1 MARRDPGGPTRRTA
15 LAALLGA
22 AACRATTRVAPP
34 HAPGD
39 FLDGALRERGR
50 GLLAVTD
57 PDANRFAIYDS
68 ALAALVLL
76 RRGRRDDAGRLLA
89 GLSALQYDD
98 GALPF
103 SFTGAGPDR
112 VRFVRAGAVAWVGYA
127 AAEYLDADVV
137 AGRDRDLALHLAH
150 QAAGY
155 LLRARVAA
163 PGDPRDGLIAGGEGD
178 LRYEI
183 SDGKVHEAIEPGALA
198 WVSVEH
204 NIDAYFFL
212 RALAR
217 VSDTADYAEAATR
230 LGSTLIARAWHDAR
244 GQFARGVGTHG
255 RDDLL
260 ALDCAAW
267 GAVFLVATG
276 DQDRARIAF
285 ATAEQRYASRDPHTG
300 ATGHRPYAEGPVFED
315 PRLQRFYQRSLP
327 APTWERIAAVWPEGS
342 AGVALAALRTGR
354 ADRAREI
361 LDAIEPLRL
370 AGGAMPTFTLEVPF
384 TFDTDP
390 SVAGTAWV
398 ELVRFE
404 LARDGNR
411 PTLWVP

>member
-1 MARRDPGGPTRRTA
+1 MTRRGPGDPTRRTA
-15 LAALLGA
+15 IAALLAA
-22 AACRATTRVAPP
+22 AACRATDRVAPP
-34 HAPGD
+34 HATGD

-57 PDANRFAIYDS
+57 PATSRFAIYDS
-68 ALAALVLL
+68 ALAALVML

-89 GLSALQYDD
+89 GLAALQYED

-103 SFTGAGPDR
+103 SFTGAGPGR
-112 VRFVRAGAVAWVGYA
+112 VRYVRAGAVAWVGYA

-155 LLRARVAA
+155 LLRARVDAR
-163 PGDPRDGLIAGGEGD
+163 GDPRDGLITGGEGD
-178 LRYEI
+178 LRYDI
-183 SDGKVHEAIEPGALA
+183 SDREVHEAIEPGALA

-217 VSDTADYAEAATR
+217 VTDTAAYAEAAGR
-230 LGSTLIARAWHDAR
+230 LGSTLIARAWDDAY
-244 GQFARGVGTHG
+244 GQFARGVGARG
-255 RDDLL
+255 RDEAL
-260 ALDCAAW
+260 ALDCASW
-267 GAVFLVATG
+267 GAVFLVAIG
-276 DQDRARIAF
+276 DPDRARIAL
-285 ATAEQRYASRDPHTG
+285 ATAEHRYGSRDPRTG
-300 ATGHRPYAEGPVFED
+300 ATGHRAYAAGPVFEE
-315 PRLQRFYQRSLP
+315 PRLQRFYQGVLP
-327 APTWERIAAVWPEGS
+327 AATWDRLEGVWPEGS
-342 AGVALAALRTGR
+342 AGVALAALRAGR

-361 LDAIEPLRL
+361 LDALAPLRL

-404 LARDGNR
+404 LARPPDR

>member
-1 MARRDPGGPTRRTA
+1 MARRDPGGPTRRA
-15 LAALLGA
+15 AIAALLGA
-22 AACRATTRVAPP
+22 AACRATTRASSPRSTR
-34 HAPGD
+34 D
-39 FLDGALRERGR
+39 FLDGALRERGA

-68 ALAALVLL
+68 ALAALVML

-89 GLSALQYDD
+89 GLSALQYKD

-103 SFTGAGPDR
+103 SFTGAGPAR

-127 AAEYLDADVV
+127 AVEYLDADVV
-137 AGRDRDLALHLAH
+137 AGRDRDLALRLAH

-155 LLRARVAA
+155 LLGARVDV

-178 LRYEI
+178 LRYDI
-183 SDGKVHEAIEPGALA
+183 SAGKVHEAIEPGVLA

-204 NIDAYFFL
+204 NIDAFFFL

-217 VSDTADYAEAATR
+217 VTDTASYAEASTR
-230 LGSTLIARAWHDAR
+230 LGSTLIARAWHDAS
-244 GQFARGVGTHG
+244 GQLARGVGPHG
-255 RDDLL
+255 RDDAL
-260 ALDCAAW
+260 ALDCASW
-267 GAVFLVATG
+267 GSVFLVAAG
-276 DQDRARIAF
+276 DPDRARIAF
-285 ATAEQRYASRDPHTG
+285 ATAERRYASRDPRTG
-300 ATGHRPYAEGPVFED
+300 ATGHRAYADGPVFED
-315 PRLQRFYQRSLP
+315 PRLQQFYQRSLP
-327 APTWERIAAVWPEGS
+327 ASTWDRLDAVWPEGS

-361 LDAIEPLRL
+361 LDALEPLRL
-370 AGGAMPTFTLEVPF
+370 GGGAMPTFTLDVPF

-404 LARDGNR
+404 LSRAGDR